1 MKRGDQIIYVPDHA
15 VFSGTNELEAGFVTS
30 VKGDVVFCRY
40 WNKFDPNV
48 LRTTANSEGT
58 NIRDLMKKDSVP
70 QDRVEQ
76 ALKDYCNEPPT

>member
-1 MKRGDQIIYVPDHA
+1 
-15 VFSGTNELEAGFVTS
+15 
-30 VKGDVVFCRY
+30 
-40 WNKFDPNV
+40 DPNV